1 MAIAS
6 NAYGY
11 AGCGYYGGY
20 AQVYYDG
27 CAPAPSPYHGGYG
40 ILSAGEGITDPR
52 DNTVPLALLSCGIVN
67 QHAVHEAARKITA
80 VVPYLVIAEAGYGE
94 EPWCHPL
101 VYNVRGRVHLC
112 KKHSR

>member
-1 MAIAS
+1 LS
-6 NAYGY
+6 PVFRGTGWYRTHP
-11 AGCGYYGGY
+11 CGSRGL
-20 AQVYYDG
+20 
-27 CAPAPSPYHGGYG
+27 PA
-40 ILSAGEGITDPR
+40 AEGITDPR

-80 VVPYLVIAEAGYGE
+80 VVPDLVIAEAGYGE

-101 VYNVRGRVHLC
+101 VYIVRGRVHLC